1 MIKLALIDDGVVDSY
16 LVTKCYA
23 HYKVNNDILDKV
35 ICASSNE
42 INHATKCAMIIE
54 KYATNVAFID
64 IDIFEKEKN
73 KLTNIDKLISGIEL
87 AYECGAKLVYFSL
100 GSIYFQDREKLRR
113 CVNRFAALGVIFVS
127 PDSNTN
133 NITYPATFSTVLS
146 VKSHETS
153 QIDSDYFQIID
164 NDIFFGTDFIANSI
178 HSIWKGNTTER
189 CNSFAA
195 PVIVAHVYNIL
206 RKNSTLSITG
216 IRTALR
222 SQSKVATD
230 KNTGCPT
237 KKLDW
242 LYCSILIS
250 DMLQVPEDEYIY
262 FRLCSF
268 LQTQFITEST
278 IKKIY
283 SLLDGEDCDS
293 IIVCF
298 SRDLSDIELAFIQ
311 SLKKNIAIISPNKKL
326 CRVRTD
332 YLFYRLPIA
341 EEWSV
346 PNIYGDIKC
355 DEPVVKIAVESNQAL
370 LIAATIYRYLF
381 SHEYNALVLSD
392 IPSVLFMGGEFIPS
406 QILRGDIDAIRRYL
420 YCINN
425 LGYYDIDII
434 VFDSMIEGNCLMLE
448 SDVSLEITVQKG
460 IAQIRNGVV
469 DVQIPL
475 ESIGEY
481 ITNLF
486 DKSEG

>member
-1 MIKLALIDDGVVDSY
+1 M
-16 LVTKCYA
+16 
-23 HYKVNNDILDKV
+23 
-35 ICASSNE
+35 
-42 INHATKCAMIIE
+42 
-54 KYATNVAFID
+54 
-64 IDIFEKEKN
+64 
-73 KLTNIDKLISGIEL
+73 
-87 AYECGAKLVYFSL
+87 
-100 GSIYFQDREKLRR
+100 
-113 CVNRFAALGVIFVS
+113 
-127 PDSNTN
+127 
-133 NITYPATFSTVLS
+133 
-146 VKSHETS
+146 
-153 QIDSDYFQIID
+153 
-164 NDIFFGTDFIANSI
+164 
-178 HSIWKGNTTER
+178 
-189 CNSFAA
+189 
-195 PVIVAHVYNIL
+195 AHVYNIL

-326 CRVRTD
+326 CRVHTD

-381 SHEYNALVLSD
+381 
-392 IPSVLFMGGEFIPS
+392 FT
-406 QILRGDIDAIRRYL
+406 R
-420 YCINN
+420 
-425 LGYYDIDII
+425 
-434 VFDSMIEGNCLMLE
+434 
-448 SDVSLEITVQKG
+448 VQCSRV
-460 IAQIRNGVV
+460 I
-469 DVQIPL
+469 
-475 ESIGEY
+475 
-481 ITNLF
+481 
-486 DKSEG
+486 